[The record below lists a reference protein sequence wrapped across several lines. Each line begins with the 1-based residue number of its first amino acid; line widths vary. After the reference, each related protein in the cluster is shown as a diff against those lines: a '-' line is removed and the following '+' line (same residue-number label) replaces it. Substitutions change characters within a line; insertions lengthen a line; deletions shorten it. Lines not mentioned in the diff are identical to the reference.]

1 MSVVWFR
8 IADLVIT
15 DSKFTKLQFLR
26 FRYEKDTPS
35 EVSVLKSVSDPISA
49 FCTDR
54 WMLEVL
60 LYPVPTP

>member
-35 EVSVLKSVSDPISA
+35 ELSALQVCFGSDRCIL
-49 FCTDR
+49 D
-54 WMLEVL
+54 
-60 LYPVPTP
+60 